1 MFELWSHN
9 QAHRPAAGKAP
20 GLQSA
25 FSLMEL
31 LVVIAI
37 MGLVVVVVL
46 STLRGGMRLYQRLK
60 ADSNQ
65 QLEVLLAMEA
75 MEKRIR
81 NACPFAIIGFNGD
94 EYHLSFPFLL
104 TIPGQTNAPEAVLC
118 RAVYEYDS
126 NSKSL
131 TVTTTRIL
139 PGNNDLRRNSVS
151 VPHELARLDE
161 LKFSYCYWNAKTQ
174 VYQWKNAWLAREGMP
189 LGVKLLISLR
199 TGGRKTSL
207 ERTVWIPVAH

>member
-1 MFELWSHN
+1 MWRHN
-9 QAHRPAAGKAP
+9 KTRKPAAGNIH

-37 MGLVVVVVL
+37 MGLIILVVL
-46 STLRGGMRLYQRLK
+46 STLRGGMRLYERLK
-60 ADSNQ
+60 AGSNQ

-81 NACPFAIIGFNGD
+81 NACPFALIGFNGD
-94 EYHLSFPFLL
+94 EWHLSFPFLL
-104 TIPGQTNAPEAVLC
+104 TIPGQTNTSETAIC
-118 RAVYEYDS
+118 RAVYEYNS
-126 NSKSL
+126 NLKSL
-131 TVTTTRIL
+131 TEITTRIL
-139 PGNNDLRRNSVS
+139 PGANDLRQNRTSM
-151 VPHELARLDE
+151 PHELARLDE

-174 VYQWKNAWLAREGMP
+174 ACEWKNVWLAREGVP
-189 LGVKLLISLR
+189 LGVKLIISLR
-199 TGGRKTSL
+199 NGGSKTSL